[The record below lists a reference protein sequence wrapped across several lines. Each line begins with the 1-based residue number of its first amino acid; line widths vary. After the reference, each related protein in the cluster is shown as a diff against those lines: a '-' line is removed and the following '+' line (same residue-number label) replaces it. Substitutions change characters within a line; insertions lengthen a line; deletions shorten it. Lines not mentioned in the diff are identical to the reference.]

1 MGPALRQ
8 QAGGALYGAHP
19 TRNLGEAERLISGAL
34 GAVSL
39 MWGVRQGGATGS
51 LALLTGA
58 ALLGRGVSGHCPFT
72 AAVSARPME
81 RQIAQDH
88 GWRSATIAS
97 ASVTIAR
104 EAEEI
109 YRFVRDPTNIPTYMW
124 YVDRVEPRENGS
136 LWHWAA
142 HVPGFGAVEW
152 DGRITEDRPGELV
165 AWESQPGA
173 AIRIAGRTELR
184 RAPGDRGTEVHM
196 RLDLQPPG
204 GALGVALARLA
215 RQGLGWQAAGDLRR
229 LKQLLETGEIP
240 TPALRR
246 ADAPAVASS

>member
-8 QAGGALYGAHP
+8 SAGGALPG
-19 TRNLGEAERLISGAL
+19 TRPMQNLGEAERLMSGAL
-34 GAVSL
+34 GAASVL
-39 MWGVRQGGATGS
+39 WGVRQGGAAGG
-51 LALLTGA
+51 LAVLTGA
-58 ALLGRGVSGHCPFT
+58 ALLGRGVSGYCPVT
-72 AAVSARPME
+72 AAASASPME
-81 RQIAQDH
+81 RRIAQDH
-88 GWRSATIAS
+88 GWQSATIAS

-104 EAEEI
+104 DAEEI
-109 YRFVRDPTNIPTYMW
+109 YRFVRDPANIPKYMW
-124 YVDRVEPRENGS
+124 YVDRVEPREDGS

-152 DGRITEDRPGELV
+152 DGRITEDRGGELV

-204 GALGVALARLA
+204 GAPGAALARLA
-215 RQGLGWQAAGDLRR
+215 RQGLGWKAASDLRR